1 MKIPTTLKS
10 GLIAAGISCLFA
22 ASANLMA
29 EPLQTLEQKASY
41 AIGVNFIQSLQV
53 QGIQLD
59 TKSLAQ
65 GVSDSV
71 NGTLALSQ
79 EEMKQ
84 AFDEFKAQLLK
95 QEQKEQK
102 AQQAQAGKNKQL
114 GSDFLAQNKKKEGV
128 ITLPSGLQYKVLISG
143 VGPSPKATDK
153 VTTHYRGTLIDGTEF
168 DSSFSRN
175 EPTTFPVN
183 GVIPGWVEALQLM
196 HVGDKWQLFIPSDL
210 AYGARAVGQ
219 QIKPNSTLIF
229 EIELLKINGQ

>member
-1 MKIPTTLKS
+1 MKTPTTLKN

-22 ASANLMA
+22 ASTNIMA

-95 QEQKEQK
+95 QEQEAQK
-102 AQQAQAGKNKQL
+102 AQQAKSGKNKQL
-114 GSDFLAQNKKKEGV
+114 GSDFLAQNKNKEGV
-128 ITLPSGLQYKVLISG
+128 ITLPSGLQYKVLTSG
-143 VGPSPKATDK
+143 TGPSPKATDK

-183 GVIPGWVEALQLM
+183 GVIPGWVEALQLI

>member
-1 MKIPTTLKS
+1 MKTPTTLKN

-22 ASANLMA
+22 ASTNIMA

-95 QEQKEQK
+95 QEQEAQK
-102 AQQAQAGKNKQL
+102 AQQAKSGKNKQL
-114 GSDFLAQNKKKEGV
+114 GSDFLAQNKNKEGV
-128 ITLPSGLQYKVLISG
+128 ITLPSGLQYKVLTSG
-143 VGPSPKATDK
+143 TGPSPKVTDK
-153 VTTHYRGTLIDGTEF
+153 VTTHNRGTLIDGT
-168 DSSFSRN
+168 
-175 EPTTFPVN
+175 
-183 GVIPGWVEALQLM
+183 
-196 HVGDKWQLFIPSDL
+196 
-210 AYGARAVGQ
+210 
-219 QIKPNSTLIF
+219 
-229 EIELLKINGQ
+229 